1 MMRRR
6 IIQLRLA
13 ISVGCEAIGTSASMK
28 FGKRHAPDP
37 RVHAAHRVAHHQP
50 HVLDAEPFGQQAV
63 LRRHHVVVVV
73 ARELGAL
80 AVRRLGRLA
89 MADGIGQD
97 DEVLGRVERLARAEQ
112 FAAECRRQHA
122 RRGAGGAMQHQ
133 HRLAAGCTDRGV
145 AQLQFGHHLAG
156 VELEVACDPAGL
168 LGGGKLRGQRWRR
181 PSRRRPM
188 TREAVRAC
196 ARSTWCSPGS
206 MCSDASG
213 VSRPAYAGL
222 HAYHH
227 GNQLCIGVT
236 LVARRQ

>member
-1 MMRRR
+1 MLANCSRLG
-6 IIQLRLA
+6 LRGVVAVLP
-13 ISVGCEAIGTSASMK
+13 VGIVADRVDDEAPHHPVAAGHLGGLRGHRHQRVHEV
-28 FGKRHAPDP
+28 GKRHAPDP

-80 AVRRLGRLA
+80 AVRRLGRLS
-89 MADGIGQD
+89 MADGIGND
-97 DEVLGRVERLARAEQ
+97 DEVLGRVERLAGAEQ

-168 LGGGKLRGQRWRR
+168 LGGRKLRGQHLRR
-181 PSRRRPM
+181 PTRRRPM
-188 TREAVRAC
+188 TREAV
-196 ARSTWCSPGS
+196 
-206 MCSDASG
+206 AS
-213 VSRPAYAGL
+213 VRKVNMVLSWIEV
-222 HAYHH
+222 
-227 GNQLCIGVT
+227 Q
-236 LVARRQ
+236 RR